1 MNRRLLLIPTAVA
14 ASLGVAGT
22 AMANTFTADAT
33 CAGMT
38 LSMPRAED
46 GTVVTTR
53 LDGAVVRTDTV
64 TTFGS
69 PVVFTLASP
78 DQTRQHTWSVTID
91 ATWSADQ
98 TWSETVPACAAGTTP
113 PVPSSSTTSPR
124 RFRPRRSC
132 RRPRWDRRS
141 PPSSSTVVT
150 IPRTPVSTESF
161 ELPATGGDTSGT
173 LAIGAVTGGGRKR
186 GGAHR
191 PEACVV
197 SADPEVTADGAT
209 HLGAGETLAHPR
221 RTDRRCLT
229 RLSLSPSSP
238 RETTGC
244 RPVLRRCAM
253 GYHRAWPNAEII
265 GVDLHSQPRYP
276 FAMFRTWAAGR
287 VRPRSFDS
295 STPRRRARHA
305 RRSNRHR
312 GKGPADWHTD
322 YIDTV
327 GAWLIASG
335 KP

>member
-69 PVVFTLASP
+69 PVVFTLAPP

-98 TWSETVPACAAGTTP
+98 TWSETVPACVAGTTP
-113 PVPSSSTTSPR
+113 PVPSSSTTSPATLPPASVVPATTVGPT
-124 RFRPRRSC
+124 FP
-132 RRPRWDRRS
+132 

-150 IPRTPVSTESF
+150 IPRTPVSTEPF

-173 LAIGAVTGGGRKR
+173 LAIGAALV
-186 GGAHR
+186 
-191 PEACVV
+191 
-197 SADPEVTADGAT
+197 
-209 HLGAGETLAHPR
+209 
-221 RTDRRCLT
+221 
-229 RLSLSPSSP
+229 
-238 RETTGC
+238 
-244 RPVLRRCAM
+244 
-253 GYHRAWPNAEII
+253 
-265 GVDLHSQPRYP
+265 
-276 FAMFRTWAAGR
+276 AAG
-287 VRPRSFDS
+287 SAAALIA
-295 STPRRRARHA
+295 RRRA
-305 RRSNRHR
+305 S
-312 GKGPADWHTD
+312 
-322 YIDTV
+322 
-327 GAWLIASG
+327 
-335 KP
+335 